1 MELGAIDSIWRYP
14 VKGMRGEEIPHT
26 YTAFTGL
33 MGDRVYGV
41 VAADGS
47 PGHPWHTGR
56 NQEEFILYTPRYKA
70 GEDLLLPRNLDAT
83 YSEWEP
89 GIDPIYP
96 DTDAFKVSVTT
107 PEGLNYDDIE
117 DPEFISD
124 LENISGRSLR
134 IHVTQRGQFD
144 ARPVSLISLSSVAK
158 IGEDM
163 GMHMD
168 KRRFRA
174 NFYVQWDNQ
183 EDPFF
188 ELTLVGKTLK
198 IGDNLE
204 LTIVERDPRCKAIT
218 LDPDTAETTPK
229 LLKYLA
235 RNHDGDAG
243 VFAVVLQRGRVNKG
257 DPIFLK

>member
-1 MELGAIDSIWRYP
+1 MKLGTIESIWRYP

-56 NQEEFILYTPRYKA
+56 DQEEFILYSPRYKS
-70 GEDLLLPRNLDAT
+70 GEDLLLPHNLDAT

-96 DTDAFKVSVTT
+96 DTDEFKVSVIT
-107 PEGLNYDDIE
+107 PEGVTYDDIE
-117 DPEFISD
+117 DPSFISD

-134 IHVTQRGQFD
+134 VHITQRGQFD
-144 ARPVSLISLSSVAK
+144 ARPVSLISLSAVSR
-158 IGEDM
+158 ISEDM
-163 GMHMD
+163 GTPID
-168 KRRFRA
+168 KPRFRA
-174 NFYVQWDNQ
+174 NFYVQWANQ

-188 ELTLVGKTLK
+188 ALTLVGKTLK
-198 IGDNLE
+198 IGDYLE

>member
-1 MELGAIDSIWRYP
+1 MQIGTIESIWRYP
-14 VKGMRGEEIPHT
+14 VKGMRGQEIPHV

-33 MGDRVYGV
+33 MGDRIYGV
-41 VAADGS
+41 VAADGD

-56 NQEEFILYTPRYKA
+56 NQEEFVLYKA
-70 GEDLLLPRNLDAT
+70 RYSSDKELLLPDNLDAS

-89 GIDPIYP
+89 GIDPLYP
-96 DTDAFKVSVTT
+96 DSDEFKVNVET
-107 PEGLNYDDIE
+107 PEGVNYDDIE
-117 DPEFISD
+117 SPAFIED
-124 LENISGRSLR
+124 LEKLTGRSLR
-134 IHVTQRGQFD
+134 IHTTQRGIFD
-144 ARPVSLISLSSVAK
+144 ARPVSLISLSAVAK
-158 IGEDM
+158 LGQDL
-163 GMHMD
+163 GMKMD

-174 NFYVQWDNQ
+174 NFYVQWEHQ

-198 IGDNLE
+198 IGDKLE

-218 LDPDTAETTPK
+218 LDPDTAETTPR

-257 DPIFLK
+257 DPIILK

>member
-1 MELGAIDSIWRYP
+1 MQLGTIESIWRYP
-14 VKGMRGEEIPHT
+14 VKGMRGEEIPHS

-56 NQEEFILYTPRYKA
+56 DQEEFILYSPRYTSGK
-70 GEDLLLPRNLDAT
+70 ELLLPQNLDAT

-96 DTDAFKVSVTT
+96 DTDAFKVSVVT
-107 PEGLNYDDIE
+107 PEGVNYDDIE
-117 DPEFISD
+117 DPSFIKD
-124 LENISGRSLR
+124 LEKITGRSLR

-144 ARPVSLISLSSVAK
+144 ARPVSLISLSTVAK

-163 GMHMD
+163 GMPMD

-174 NFYVQWDNQ
+174 NFYIQWDNQ
-183 EDPFF
+183 DDPCF

-204 LTIVERDPRCKAIT
+204 VTIVERDPRCKAIT
-218 LDPDTAETTPK
+218 LDPDTAETTPR

-235 RNHDGDAG
+235 KNHDGDAG

-257 DPIFLK
+257 DPIILK